1 MNTTVVTIT
10 GNVVNKP
17 EVKSTQHGVPFSSF
31 RLAQTER
38 RRLPS
43 GEFEDLATNFYQVTA
58 FRALGLNIAQSLDRG
73 HPVVVQGRLR
83 VNQFVRADG
92 SAGTSVEI
100 DAYAVGPN
108 LTMGTCAFTRAGGM
122 RQSAPHDR
130 LADPEV
136 QASLHGRALVE
147 GPSEE
152 DGPTYVEVDPV
163 TGEVVDGPSPVPS
176 GSPPEAAPDAAP
188 DDDAEHGTGLESR
201 LSA

>member
-58 FRALGLNIAQSLDRG
+58 FRALGLNAAQSLDRG
-73 HPVVVQGRLR
+73 QPVVVHGRLR
-83 VNQFVRADG
+83 VNQFVRGDG

-100 DAYAVGPN
+100 DAYAIGPN
-108 LTMGTCAFTRAGGM
+108 LTMGTADFTKAGGM
-122 RQSAPHDR
+122 RQSAPGDR

-136 QASLHGRALVE
+136 QASHHGRELV
-147 GPSEE
+147 
-152 DGPTYVEVDPV
+152 DGPADDEGVGYVEVDPV
-163 TGEVVDGPSPVPS
+163 TGEVIDGPSPVPVD
-176 GSPPEAAPDAAP
+176 GHALPGADAPDV
-188 DDDAEHGTGLESR
+188 EGLQSR

>member
-1 MNTTVVTIT
+1 VNTTVVTIT

-58 FRALGLNIAQSLDRG
+58 FRALGLNVAASLDRG
-73 HPVVVQGRLR
+73 VPVVVHGRLR

-108 LTMGTCAFTRAGGM
+108 LTMGTCEFSRAGGM
-122 RQSAPHDR
+122 RQSGEQDR

-136 QASLHGRALVE
+136 QASHHGRALVE
-147 GPSEE
+147 GPPGD
-152 DGPTYVEVDPV
+152 DGPGYVEVDPI
-163 TGEVVDGPSPVPS
+163 TGEVIERPSPT
-176 GSPPEAAPDAAP
+176 P
-188 DDDAEHGTGLESR
+188 DDTPHSTDAEGTDDDEDLVDTR

>member
-38 RRLPS
+38 RRLPN
-43 GEFEDLATNFYQVTA
+43 GDFEDLATNFFQVTA
-58 FRALGLNIAQSLDRG
+58 FRALGLNVAASLDRG
-73 HPVVVQGRLR
+73 VPVVVHGRLR
-83 VNQFVRADG
+83 VNQFVRGDG

-108 LTMGTCAFTRAGGM
+108 LTMGTCEFSKAGGM
-122 RQSAPHDR
+122 RQASEHDR

-136 QASLHGRALVE
+136 QASHHGRALVE
-147 GPSEE
+147 GPPQD
-152 DGPTYVEVDPV
+152 DGPGYVEIDPL
-163 TGEVVDGPSPVPS
+163 TGEVIDGPSPLPVS
-176 GSPPEAAPDAAP
+176 TTDDAPDGSV
-188 DDDAEHGTGLESR
+188 DEEEILVDTR

>member
-17 EVKSTQHGVPFSSF
+17 EIKSTQHGVPFSSF

-58 FRALGLNIAQSLDRG
+58 FRALGLNIAESLDRG
-73 HPVVVQGRLR
+73 VPVVVHGRLR
-83 VNQFVRADG
+83 VNQFVRGDG

-100 DAYAVGPN
+100 DAYAIGPN
-108 LTMGTCAFTRAGGM
+108 LTMGVCEFTRAGGL
-122 RQSAPHDR
+122 RQAGPHDR

-136 QASLHGRALVE
+136 QASHLGRALVE
-147 GPSEE
+147 GPSED
-152 DGPTYVEVDPV
+152 DGPGYVEVDPV
-163 TGEVVDGPSPVPS
+163 TGEVLDGPTPVPRD
-176 GSPPEAAPDAAP
+176 GSTERDARPDHG
-188 DDDAEHGTGLESR
+188 DDTTLETR

>member
-58 FRALGLNIAQSLDRG
+58 FRALGLNVAASLDRG
-73 HPVVVQGRLR
+73 VPVVVHGRLR
-83 VNQFVRADG
+83 VNQFVRGDG

-108 LTMGTCAFTRAGGM
+108 LTMGTCEFSKAGGM
-122 RQSAPHDR
+122 RQAGEHDR

-136 QASLHGRALVE
+136 QASHHGRALVE
-147 GPSEE
+147 GPGE
-152 DGPTYVEVDPV
+152 DDEPGYVEVDPV
-163 TGEVVDGPSPVPS
+163 TGEVVDGPQPLPAHSPHSAVA
-176 GSPPEAAPDAAP
+176 GGEDE
-188 DDDAEHGTGLESR
+188 DDTPADSR